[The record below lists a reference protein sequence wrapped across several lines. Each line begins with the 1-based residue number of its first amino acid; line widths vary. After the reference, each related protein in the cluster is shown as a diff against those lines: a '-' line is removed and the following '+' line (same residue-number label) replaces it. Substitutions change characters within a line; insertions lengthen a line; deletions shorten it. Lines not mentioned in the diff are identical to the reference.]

1 MANIHPLV
9 ICGGNGTRL
18 WPVSRTDSPKQFQ
31 RIGDDA
37 SLTFF
42 QAAVDRH
49 RGAGF
54 EPPVIVSSVRHRNT
68 VATQLAAIGCAA
80 TLIFEPMGRN
90 TGPAVLAAA
99 LALYARD
106 PQALMLVVPADHV
119 IEGDINTTIL
129 SMRDAA
135 VAGHIITF
143 GIKPRYAETG
153 FGYIVDGGVNP
164 DFPGLHK
171 VSRFVEKPPLRKAR
185 LLVES
190 DVAYWASGISLFSVA
205 TIIAQYHRFDPDSF
219 VAVQQALLHGAT
231 NDRGTLLNA
240 DHFRHAAAKP
250 TEQVVFEKT
259 RHIALAPLD
268 VQWSDVGSWSAMYG
282 ISRPNPDGNVLQ
294 GDVIAVETRNSMVRS
309 TTRLVSVVGVSDI
322 IIIDTPD
329 ALLVTRVGHCQ
340 NVKKVAEHLKAA
352 HRQEAEVH
360 SADIAQWG
368 SYKIM
373 LDRNGLN
380 LSTLVCNAGASIDID
395 PVRQR
400 EVTVISG
407 AVLIGNG
414 TTQTALGAGERALLD
429 PRQVSRLSNRGDG
442 PAELLVMTRSSDIAL
457 IDSIKEVPVAIAA
470 AQVRADAPLRS
481 LADTPVPHARPA

>member
-1 MANIHPLV
+1 V

-18 WPVSRTDSPKQFQ
+18 WPMSRTDSPKQFQ
-31 RIGDDA
+31 RVGDDG
-37 SLTFF
+37 SPTFF
-42 QAAVDRH
+42 QAAVARH
-49 RGAGF
+49 RGEGF
-54 EPPVIVSSVRHRNT
+54 ETPVIVSAVRHRNT
-68 VATQLAAIGCAA
+68 VAAQLAAMACPAR
-80 TLIFEPMGRN
+80 LIFEPMGRN

-99 LALYARD
+99 LTLWADD
-106 PQALMLVVPADHV
+106 PGALMLVVPADHV

-153 FGYIVDGGVNP
+153 FGYIVDGGANP
-164 DFPGLHK
+164 AFPGLHK

-190 DVAYWASGISLFSVA
+190 QHAYWASGISMFSAA
-205 TIIAQYHRFDPDSF
+205 TLIEEYKTFDPDSF
-219 VAVQQALLHGAT
+219 VAVQQALAHGASGA
-231 NDRGTLLNA
+231 RGLLLNP
-240 DHFRHAAAKP
+240 DHFRHAANQP

-259 RHIALAPLD
+259 RRIALAPLD
-268 VQWSDVGSWSAMYG
+268 VAWSDVGSWSAMYG
-282 ISRPNPDGNVLQ
+282 ISKPNHDGNVLQ

-309 TTRLVSVVGVSDI
+309 DTRLVSVVGMSDV

-352 HRQEAEVH
+352 KRQEAVAH
-360 SADIAQWG
+360 NGSTDSWG
-368 SYKIM
+368 SYKT
-373 LDRNGLN
+373 LVDRNGLN
-380 LSTLVCNAGASIDID
+380 LSTLICNAGASLDID

-407 AVLIGNG
+407 VLQIGTG
-414 TTQTALGAGERALLD
+414 DAQIVLSEGERALLD
-429 PRQVSRLSNRGDG
+429 NRQVSRLSNRSDE
-442 PAELLVMTRSSDIAL
+442 PAELLVMTQSADMALADCISPVPAGIA
-457 IDSIKEVPVAIAA
+457 P
-470 AQVRADAPLRS
+470 APLRPGSPARS
-481 LADTPVPHARPA
+481 LSDDPVPHARPA